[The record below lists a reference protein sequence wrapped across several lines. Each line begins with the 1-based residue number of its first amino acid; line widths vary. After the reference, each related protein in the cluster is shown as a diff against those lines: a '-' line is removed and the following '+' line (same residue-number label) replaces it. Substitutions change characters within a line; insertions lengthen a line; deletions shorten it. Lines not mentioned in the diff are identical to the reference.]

1 MSYGKVISGG
11 ASMRKGLTKGIN
23 EKVSSREKE
32 YYRRDSVA
40 AQVVDAYKTRVLSNQ
55 SINDVRNGDKFKK
68 GTVPSKV

>member
-1 MSYGKVISGG
+1 MSYVKVISGG

-32 YYRRDSVA
+32 YSRRDSVA

-55 SINDVRNGDKFKK
+55 SINDVRDGDKFKK
-68 GTVPSKV
+68 GSVPSKV

>member
-11 ASMRKGLTKGIN
+11 ASMRKGLTNGIN

-32 YYRRDSVA
+32 YSRRDSVA

-68 GTVPSKV
+68 GSVPSKV